1 MDEILTILLVED
13 DLETCELIQKYAEN
27 FSDIKI
33 VNTTNNSYSAY
44 NYVVEHN
51 PDAVILDLE
60 LHDGGGNGIL
70 FLDELYNNKRIKKP
84 YIVITTHTTSQTTFN
99 NAREL
104 GADFILYK
112 HSDGYTFRDPIN
124 FLRIV
129 RKTILKSKNSV
140 KDYNTV
146 SPEAHNEHLLR
157 MIKNELNIIGINP
170 KVLGYD
176 YLTDAILYCI
186 NEGNKKIFEHLAK
199 KYSKS
204 VQSVE
209 HAMINSI
216 TTAWTKTSTEVL
228 EKHYTAVL
236 NRDSVAPTCL
246 QFINYYAKKL
256 ENN

>member
-13 DLETCELIQKYAEN
+13 DAETCNQIQEYAELFN
-27 FSDIKI
+27 DIKI

-44 NYVVEHN
+44 DYVVEHN

-60 LHDGGGNGIL
+60 LYDGGGNGIL
-70 FLDELYNNKRIKKP
+70 FLDELYNNKQIRKP
-84 YIVITTHTTSQTTFN
+84 YIVITTHTTSSTTFE

-124 FLRIV
+124 FLRII

-140 KDYNTV
+140 KDNNMV
-146 SPEAHNEHLLR
+146 SLKAHNEHLLR

-170 KVLGYD
+170 KVLGYT

-186 NEGNKKIFEHLAK
+186 NEGNSKIFEYLAS
-199 KYSKS
+199 KYSKT

-209 HAMINSI
+209 HAMINAI
-216 TTAWTKTSTEVL
+216 NTTWTKTSTEVL
-228 EKHYTAVL
+228 EKHYTAAL
-236 NRDSVAPTCL
+236 NRDAAAPTCL

-256 ENN
+256 G